1 MLKTWKNVSIDV
13 DVLTKMID
21 GFFRTRNFYVQKRGS
36 GIDVVINVFNKVE
49 KTSFIVKI
57 HGGEDFLEV
66 EFASKEPVSLRF
78 FSNFFSAFGGGYFA
92 LKRLKSE
99 EFVEKLERDFW
110 MYMSEM
116 VAKMGCVKA

>member
-13 DVLTKMID
+13 DVVTKLID
-21 GFFRTRNFYVQKRGS
+21 DFFKIRNCYVKKEGS
-36 GIDVVINVFNKVE
+36 GNDVVINVFNKVE
-49 KTSFIVKI
+49 KTSFIVKV
-57 HGGEDFLEV
+57 HSGENFLEV

-78 FSNFFSAFGGGYFA
+78 FSNFFSAFGGGHFA

-110 MYMSEM
+110 MYLSEM
-116 VAKMGCVKA
+116 VTKIGCVKA